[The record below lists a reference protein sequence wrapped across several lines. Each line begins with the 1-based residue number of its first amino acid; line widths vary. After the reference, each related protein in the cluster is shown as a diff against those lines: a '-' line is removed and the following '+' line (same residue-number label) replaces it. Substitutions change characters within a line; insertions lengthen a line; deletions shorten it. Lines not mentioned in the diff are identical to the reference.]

1 MNSNEEKNQPGKNP
15 AEPASKVSGWGKGK
29 ARAYWLAM
37 FLFAGL
43 FSVLLA
49 IMAPDFRGRPIY
61 PNMDAIPGAS
71 TEEVK
76 EFFDGAPFVL
86 EFEASQPDYN
96 EIYWLNLLSAQDE
109 KIGVKVENLTQGK
122 TVAETVTATGED
134 TVFEPDNEVG
144 DRMRVTM
151 KWLRP
156 PAPHLL
162 LAKSAPTAESEVTL
176 EKSGKGEIPAA
187 PYFYFGKKADPKA
200 EWDRS
205 LLLYPEEEFN
215 RAVEVGGTGGE
226 ATAREKA
233 TGDFERFLFVDREP
247 VTIRLVAPEDDLNFL
262 KIPGMVK
269 DPRTRVKII
278 IRNETTGEVIKNSMA
293 ANGVDYER
301 RFTGNNKK
309 GDRIAID
316 LLWRL
321 PLEPTVQRV
330 QFPAEPPISTKIG
343 GKEVDFPLA
352 MLMRSPWPTWQLHWL
367 WVPVLGAF
375 LVVWFRK
382 RWAFGYLVLLGLACT
397 ATSILSWQQNYA
409 HHYPHADPDGY
420 GLYGERIAH
429 YLTGEEDRGKLRDDM
444 HEYSHTHVA
453 LTPALIAIGVI
464 CGLPTTIAYLLVV
477 NLASFGN
484 LLLLWRLATRKLGME
499 MRAALMLVSLYATH
513 IFVLKSFG
521 RASTDAVGELL
532 AVMMLYL
539 LADRLSRV
547 TTRQTILISVM
558 ILLQVLARPPGIVIG
573 PFMLGM
579 TLLCDVWRERKLDLV
594 QRIFTGFRLGLGPL
608 LFIVACYAAFDWIHN
623 QELAFA
629 KSKQFRPFSTPL
641 LFWYCMP
648 TLLQLFPAFWI
659 GLRWKEWRKHLPML
673 AVFGVWGL
681 FFTVLLIGVKAPFL
695 LRLFLPV
702 VPAVVLLAAPG
713 LAWLEAKQRMVALV
727 LCLLWCGTN
736 VGVQIYNSSI
746 DYVPPILFF
755 GDQQLEI
762 GRFIY

>member
-1 MNSNEEKNQPGKNP
+1 MNSTEDKHKSASNP
-15 AEPASKVSGWGKGK
+15 AEPGPKVSGWGKGR

-37 FLFAGL
+37 FLFTGL
-43 FSVLLA
+43 FSCLLA
-49 IMAPDFRGRPIY
+49 VMTPDFRGRPIY

-76 EFFDGAPFVL
+76 EFFDGVPFVL
-86 EFEASQPDYN
+86 EFEATQPNYN
-96 EIYWLNLLSAQDE
+96 EIYWLNLLSAKGE
-109 KIGVKVENLTQGK
+109 EIGVKVENLTKGR
-122 TVAETVTATGED
+122 TVAETVTATGEN
-134 TVFEPDNEVG
+134 TTFEPDNEVG
-144 DRMRVTM
+144 DLMRVTM

-156 PAPHLL
+156 PPPHLL
-162 LAKSAPTAESEVTL
+162 LAKTPPTEEVTL
-176 EKSGKGEIPAA
+176 SGPDGEKIPAA
-187 PYFYFGKKADPKA
+187 PYFYLGRKADPKSD
-200 EWDRS
+200 WDRS
-205 LLLYPEEEFN
+205 LLLFPEEDFA
-215 RAVEVGGTGGE
+215 RASEIGVSEGETTKKE
-226 ATAREKA
+226 ATA
-233 TGDFERFLFVDREP
+233 GDFERFEFGGREP
-247 VTIRLVAPEDDLNFL
+247 VTIRFVAPEDDLSFL

-278 IRNETTGEVIKNSMA
+278 VRNETTGELIKNSMA
-293 ANGVDYER
+293 EDGVDYER

-309 GDRIAID
+309 GDKIAID
-316 LLWRL
+316 LIWRL
-321 PLEPTVQRV
+321 PLKPTVQRV
-330 QFPAEPPISTKIG
+330 TFPAEPPIVTKIG
-343 GKEVDFPLA
+343 DREVDFPLA
-352 MLMRSPWPTWQLHWL
+352 MLMMSPWPTWQLHWL

-409 HHYPHADPDGY
+409 HSYPHVDPDGY
-420 GLYGERIAH
+420 GQYGEQIAH
-429 YLTGEEDRGKLRDDM
+429 YLNGEGDRGKLSGHM
-444 HEYSHTHVA
+444 HQYSHTHVA
-453 LTPALIAIGVI
+453 LTPALIAIGVV
-464 CGLPTTIAYLLVV
+464 CGLPTTISYLVVV

-521 RASTDAVGELL
+521 RASTDAIGELL
-532 AVMMLYL
+532 VVTMLYL
-539 LADRLSRV
+539 LADRLNRV

-594 QRIFTGFRLGLGPL
+594 KRIFTGLWLGLGPL
-608 LFIVACYAAFDWIHN
+608 LFLVACYASFDWIHN

-648 TLLQLFPAFWI
+648 ALLQIFPLFWI
-659 GLRWKEWRKHLPML
+659 GLRWKEWRRHLPML
-673 AVFGVWGL
+673 AVWGIWGV

-713 LAWLEAKQRMVALV
+713 VAWLEAKHRMVALV
-727 LCLLWCGTN
+727 ICLLWCGTN

-746 DYVPPILFF
+746 EYVPPVLFF
-755 GDQQLEI
+755 GNKRLEI